1 MKNNK
6 GYYSWIHSL
15 KQAAMESQAKGVEM
29 ITEAKRGKMEA
40 GMDLAAKAEID
51 AEILARGERKALSA
65 RELAAKGDA
74 DYVAAEAGED
84 EDEDYIPDIAD
95 PNPSPKKQGLVSAK
109 LSTFNVPANPV
120 TIQHPEPMYK
130 SAAEAEAA
138 VRANNQARHGHLAQK
153 AADFAGAV
161 QVGREAAQEA
171 RKKGLMPKS
180 VKAAVKQRIEDYKT
194 ARKAQNISQQE
205 EAPERFEEVITP
217 EGHRMHMPMESVND
231 KINRFLKD

>member
-1 MKNNK
+1 MSNLNNFMKNNK

-40 GMDLAAKAEID
+40 GMDLAAKAQID
-51 AEILARGERKALSA
+51 AEIRSRGERKALSA
-65 RELAAKGDA
+65 RELAAGGDA

-84 EDEDYIPDIAD
+84 EDADHIPDIAD
-95 PNPSPKKQGLVSAK
+95 PDSGK
-109 LSTFNVPANPV
+109 LPTFNVPATPV

-138 VRANNQARHGHLAQK
+138 VRAHNQARHGHLTQK

-161 QVGREAAQEA
+161 QAGRETAQEA
-171 RKKGLMPKS
+171 RKKGMLPKS
-180 VKAAVKQRIEDYKT
+180 VKSAVKKRIEDYK
-194 ARKAQNISQQE
+194 ASKKAEREE